1 MAVRIGVIGVQGD
14 VEEHVNALNA
24 AMSEMGLEGL
34 AFWARRP
41 SDLESA
47 DGVVIPGGESTTI
60 SKLLTR
66 FGLRKMIIDMANSGR
81 PILGTCAGLVL
92 LAKEGDGQVERTDTE
107 LLSLMDMGVDRNA
120 FGSQKDSF
128 ESLVEIPGIGR
139 YPGVF
144 IRAPVITKV
153 WGSCQALSR
162 IDGRIVLARQGNVL
176 AAAFH
181 PELTGDSRFYK
192 LFLSMFPRI

>member
-1 MAVRIGVIGVQGD
+1 MAVQIGVIGVQGD
-14 VEEHVNALNA
+14 VEEHVDALNA
-24 AMSEMGLEGL
+24 AMSEMGLEGQ

-66 FGLRKMIIDMANSGR
+66 FGLRKTIIDMANLGR

-92 LAKEGDGQVERTDTE
+92 LAKKGDGLVERTGTE
-107 LLSLMDMGVDRNA
+107 LLALMDMGVDRNA

-128 ESLVEIPGIGR
+128 ESPVEIPGIGR

-144 IRAPVITKV
+144 IRAPVITQV

-162 IDGRIVLARQGNVL
+162 LDGRIVLARQGNIL

-192 LFLSMFPRI
+192 LFLSMFPRV